1 MNKKNINQKNFD
13 SLLKSSISA
22 AESTENNEQDLSV
35 MNDYLSEF
43 LKSFVLLGYDTKGES
58 VVIIAGKTAQDYDS
72 IETLLRRVGKIDFF
86 ETTQEQKNN
95 PDSNE

>member
-1 MNKKNINQKNFD
+1 MNKKNTNQKNFD

-58 VVIIAGKTAQDYDS
+58 GGRSAGKSAQ
-72 IETLLRRVGKIDFF
+72 E
-86 ETTQEQKNN
+86 
-95 PDSNE
+95 